1 MEMVYDAMKFFG
13 YHEFYNSRYSL
24 KAQYEKLSFSDKYL
38 YKYYVYSRR
47 YLKERTCNII
57 WEFLNAADDVE
68 LEAVDLR
75 LYDEWFRY
83 KA

>member
-1 MEMVYDAMKFFG
+1 MVYDNMKFFG
-13 YHEFYNSRYSL
+13 YRGFYDNRYKFKGL
-24 KAQYEKLSFSDKYL
+24 YEHLSMTDKYL

-57 WEFLNAADDVE
+57 WEFLNATDDE
-68 LEAVDLR
+68 LEAIDSR

-83 KA
+83 RV